1 MNLRD
6 MFQRKTPAE
15 VENSAEVSAQEVTP
29 DGTVVPATV
38 IDKNVLR
45 RTNKILQEYKE
56 GKRSLEQR
64 LIAHEQ
70 FWKMRQWQSGVG
82 DAQAPTGYNV
92 YSTPWLHT
100 CLETRLADA
109 MDAFPTAKFLPRS
122 KEDEE
127 EAKMLSKIAPV
138 ILRQNGYE
146 KTYRRSAKYCLEN
159 GAFING
165 VFWDPQ
171 ARGGL
176 GAIKI
181 DHVDAMNLFWQPGV
195 KYIQDSAN
203 VFYTTLTDNDAL
215 KRLYPELERSIGKNN
230 FLIGK
235 YRYDDKVDTTSNMS
249 VVVDWY
255 YRKREGTKTVL
266 HYCKYVGE
274 TVLYS
279 SENEGETEGYYH
291 HGKYPFV
298 MAPLFEIEGSP
309 FGYGLIDICE
319 STQLQIDLLNKAIC
333 DNATEG
339 SRPRYFAS
347 ADNTISQEQLNDPS
361 QRIVRVEGRVDEEHL
376 KIIDTKE
383 ISGNYITYLR
393 DLIEQ
398 MKFCTAN
405 QDVNNGAAPA
415 GVTSYSALSA
425 LQETSGKKPRDTNRT
440 FYDAF
445 SDVMYMFLE
454 LVRQFYT
461 TPQQFR
467 IDSPDGQREYVSY
480 TNAGLQPVEQIAA
493 NGETVYRLPEFDI
506 EIAVEK
512 ANPYK
517 TLEHNEFILQLY
529 NLGAFNPQ
537 NVDQAMALVHHMDF
551 DEKEEII
558 ETIKRNK
565 TLTDLLLQYQKIA
578 LSLAQQVDP
587 AMADQLAKTIV
598 SADAGITAGGGGTVD
613 PSMLAGKKEH
623 PFGAASRAAAREST
637 QVS

>member
-15 VENSAEVSAQEVTP
+15 VENAAEVSAQEVAP

-45 RTNKILQEYKE
+45 RTNKILKEYKE
-56 GKRSLEQR
+56 GKRSLENR

-82 DAQAPTGYNV
+82 EAKAPTGYNV

-195 KYIQDSAN
+195 RSIQDSDN
-203 VFYTTLTDNDAL
+203 VFYTTLADNDAL
-215 KRLYPELERSIGKNN
+215 KRLYPELEKSIGKNN

-235 YRYDDKVDTTSNMS
+235 YRYDDKVDTSNKS

-339 SRPRYFAS
+339 SRPRYFGS
-347 ADNTISQEQLNDPS
+347 VDNTINLKQLNDPS
-361 QRIVRVEGRVDEEHL
+361 QRIVEVEGRIDEEHL

-506 EIAVEK
+506 EIAVLK
-512 ANPYK
+512 SNPYK

-537 NVDQAMALVHHMDF
+537 NVDQALALVHHMDF
-551 DEKEEII
+551 DDKDEVI
-558 ETIKRNK
+558 ETIQKNK

-587 AMADQLAKTIV
+587 AMADQLAQTIV

-613 PSMLAGKKEH
+613 PSMLSGKKEH

>member
-15 VENSAEVSAQEVTP
+15 VEKTAEVSEQEVTL

-45 RTNKILQEYKE
+45 RTNKILKEYKE

-70 FWKMRQWQSGVG
+70 FWKMRQWRSGVG

-181 DHVDAMNLFWQPGV
+181 EHVDAMNLFWQPGV
-195 KYIQDSAN
+195 KSIQDSAN

-230 FLIGK
+230 SLIGK
-235 YRYDDKVDTTSNMS
+235 YRYDDKVDTSNKS

-279 SENEGETEGYYH
+279 SENDGETEGYYH

-347 ADNTISQEQLNDPS
+347 ADNTISQKQLNDPS

-493 NGETVYRLPEFDI
+493 NGELVYRLPEFDI

-537 NVDQAMALVHHMDF
+537 NVDQAMALIHHMDF
-551 DEKEEII
+551 DGKDEVI
-558 ETIKRNK
+558 ETIQKNK

-587 AMADQLAKTIV
+587 AMADQLAQTIV

-613 PSMLAGKKEH
+613 PSMLSGKKEH